1 LRAPAPRRVA
11 TQMRPPTLR
20 AVRKPALLLAVVVSL
35 ITLLAGCPGEEPAA
49 NAPASDLGAAQA
61 APAPSVETP
70 ASERRGT
77 PLPAFNGIDIAGAPL
92 SVSKFIGKRTLYW
105 GFNPELPDARV
116 VATAMKAIA
125 AERLHA
131 NFQIVGFA
139 MGSSAA
145 TSQAFLGDA
154 GLDIPCFLDDGGAF
168 ISQLTRQP
176 VPAFAIVADA
186 DANMIASASYFPTDI
201 AEPEEAVEKQLRELL
216 RLAVG
221 SDAVL
226 APDFTADQ
234 FERKGKFTLS
244 SLRGKA
250 VVLMFFLYTCPHCH
264 EAMAFL
270 NEELPKLPA
279 AKRPKIVLVS
289 THGSES
295 AVLEDLQS
303 RFTMYDAI
311 VPDYDVAIRN
321 KYGATLGVPVLIGI
335 DAAGEIQWRSQGWA
349 AERYVPLARMRL
361 ATLAGVPA
369 PMLLSQSGYSG
380 NDFCTA
386 CHTEQR
392 ATWEMTQHASA
403 LNTLVKHGA
412 DAKGE
417 CVTCHV
423 VGFGKPGG
431 FAIAQPNPELENV
444 GCETC
449 HGRGG
454 PHLSPGHVANDDYE
468 PVCATCHT
476 PEHSLGFRY
485 ASFLPRVSHAQ
496 LAALS
501 PAEKAAHLAALGK
514 PRSDLLPETAAKV
527 GSEACASCHATETA
541 KWKAHPHASATPEVG
556 CETCHGGG
564 ADHVAESAQKKGTI
578 ISLADK
584 CGSCAVTQLCG
595 SCHSEEK
602 EPGFIFDIKAKIEH
616 QRHSDRPLKGLV
628 SRDLP
633 ASAVAAAI
641 ESALATAGGR

>member
-1 LRAPAPRRVA
+1 
-11 TQMRPPTLR
+11 LR
-20 AVRKPALLLAVVVSL
+20 AVRKPALPLATVVLSL
-35 ITLLAGCPGEEPAA
+35 ITLLAGCPSEKPSAD
-49 NAPASDLGAAQA
+49 APASDSSAAQA
-61 APAPSVETP
+61 APAPSAETP

-77 PLPAFNGIDIAGAPL
+77 PLPAFDGVDLAGAPL

-116 VATAMKAIA
+116 IASAMKAIA
-125 AERLHA
+125 AERTHA

-139 MGSSAA
+139 MGSNAA
-145 TSQAFLGDA
+145 TTQAFLQDA
-154 GLDIPCFLDDGGAF
+154 GLDIPSFLDDGGAF
-168 ISQLTRQP
+168 ISLLTRQP
-176 VPAFAIVADA
+176 IPSFAIVADA
-186 DANMIASASYFPTDI
+186 DANMIASASYFPTDL
-201 AEPEEAVEKQLRELL
+201 AEPEKAVETQLRELL
-216 RLAVG
+216 RLTVASG
-221 SDAVL
+221 API

-234 FERKGKFTLS
+234 FEGKGKFTLA
-244 SLRGKA
+244 SLRGKP
-250 VVLMFFLYTCPHCH
+250 VLLMFFLYTCPHCH
-264 EAMAFL
+264 EVLAFL
-270 NEELPKLPA
+270 SEELPKIPA
-279 AKRPKIVLVS
+279 AQRPKIVLIS

-295 AVLEDLQS
+295 AVLEDLKN
-303 RFTMYDAI
+303 RFTAYDAL

-335 DAAGEIQWRSQGWA
+335 DERGVMQWRSQGWA
-349 AERYVPLARMRL
+349 AERYVPLTRMRL
-361 ATLAGVPA
+361 AALAGAPA

-392 ATWEMTQHASA
+392 ATWEMTQHATA

-454 PHLSPGHVANDDYE
+454 PHLSPSHVANNSYE

-476 PEHSLGFRY
+476 PEHSLGFNY
-485 ASFLPRVSHAQ
+485 ASFLPRVSHAK
-496 LAALS
+496 LAAL
-501 PAEKAAHLAALGK
+501 PPEEKAAHVAALGN
-514 PRSDLLPETAAKV
+514 PRSDLLPETVAKV
-527 GSEACASCHATETA
+527 GSEACASCHAAETA
-541 KWKAHPHASATPEVG
+541 KWKAHPHASAAPEVG

-564 ADHVAESAQKKGTI
+564 ADHVAAGAQKKGTI

-628 SRDLP
+628 SRELP
-633 ASAVAAAI
+633 PSAVAAAI
-641 ESALATAGGR
+641 EGALTSAGGR